1 MDLDD
6 IAAHLTD
13 SPEQADALIDLSNVV
28 RDTAIG
34 GPHARSLDRLGLVL
48 DALARR
54 TGDRNATA
62 YALADRSLRHQVHE
76 YPDRTEPALLV
87 AWIESGLVE
96 ELPDADERL
105 LDLAEGLGL
114 PVISRDG
121 FADFRLTHPWIQ
133 GNTTQFLSP
142 VPTPVRAV
150 KLAERD
156 MGIRSPAQISR
167 KLEESDLKAHGLLAG
182 RNRRPM
188 TEVVRRHWR
197 CPERSCTLYD
207 SHRGSAVRLPRMKR
221 GVPVCEVHRTP
232 LLDDGPRTGIAQL
245 KLLVEGDCVHR
256 FTLDV
261 DSTVILGRDPGSGGI
276 SLYDHID
283 PERLRRISRA
293 HLSVQVSAQSL
304 ALRNL
309 GGNGTRLRRSGARQS
324 GPLTNEDR
332 VALHVGDTVELAAG
346 IHLARSARR
355 FPAEIAAA
363 WQSSTN
369 RRQTPRSAAATT
381 MLGER
386 ATDADSG

>member
-6 IAAHLTD
+6 IAAHLTGD
-13 SPEQADALIDLSNVV
+13 PEQADALIDLSNVV

-62 YALADRSLRHQVHE
+62 YALADRSLRHNVHE
-76 YPDRTEPALLV
+76 YPDRAQPARLV
-87 AWIESGLVE
+87 EWIEAGLVE

-105 LDLAEGLGL
+105 LDLAEGFGL

-133 GNTTQFLSP
+133 GNTTQFLTP

-156 MGIRSPAQISR
+156 MGTRSPAQISR

-182 RNRRPM
+182 RNRRPI

-197 CPERSCTLYD
+197 CPERGCTLYD
-207 SHRGSAVRLPRMKR
+207 SRRGGAIRLPRMKR
-221 GVPVCEVHRTP
+221 GVPVCELHRTP
-232 LLDDGPRTGIAQL
+232 LVDDGPRTGVAQL
-245 KLLVEGDCVHR
+245 KLLVDGDCLHR

-261 DSTVILGRDPGSGGI
+261 GSTVVLGRDPGPGGI
-276 SLYDHID
+276 SLYGHVA

-309 GGNGTRLRRSGARQS
+309 GVNGTRLRRNGARQ
-324 GPLTNEDR
+324 PTLLTDEEY
-332 VALHVGDTVELAAG
+332 VTLHVGDTAELAEG
-346 IHLARSARR
+346 IHLTRSARR
-355 FPAEIAAA
+355 FPMEIAAA
-363 WQSSTN
+363 WQS
-369 RRQTPRSAAATT
+369 RPQRQPTSGPTAAIT
-381 MLGER
+381 MLGET
-386 ATDADSG
+386 AASDGPG